1 MTGSEER
8 RQNPRH
14 ARPEDHR
21 IVAAR
26 VRPGYE
32 VLVVNVS
39 AGGVLIESSC
49 RLLPGTSVELHLKQD
64 ALSEPGREPPQAET
78 VRGRV
83 LRCMVCQLRSNSV
96 CYRGA
101 IAFDRYLPWF
111 VADAAGYEVPNSERR
126 SARDF
131 WGDATRT
138 SCDSL

>member
-8 RQNPRH
+8 RRHARH

-21 IVAAR
+21 IIAAR

-32 VLVVNVS
+32 VSVVNVS
-39 AGGVLIESSC
+39 ASGVLIESSC
-49 RLLPGTSVELHLKQD
+49 RLLPGTSVELQLKQE
-64 ALSEPGREPPQAET
+64 APNEPNPDTRQSET

-83 LRCMVCQLRSNSV
+83 LRCMVCGLRSNSI

-101 IAFDRYLPWF
+101 IAFDRHLPWF
-111 VADAAGYEVPNSERR
+111 STDDNGYGVPSSKRR

-131 WGDATRT
+131 WGDATPQVV
-138 SCDSL
+138 

>member
-8 RQNPRH
+8 RRNPRH

-21 IVAAR
+21 IIAAR

-32 VLVVNVS
+32 VSVVNVS

-64 ALSEPGREPPQAET
+64 APTERNREAPQSET

-83 LRCMVCQLRSNSV
+83 LRCMVCRLRSNSV

-101 IAFDRYLPWF
+101 IAFDRHLPWF
-111 VADAAGYEVPNSERR
+111 VPDDNGYGVPNSQRR
-126 SARDF
+126 SARDC
-131 WGDATRT
+131 WGDATPQVV
-138 SCDSL
+138 